1 MGKSYAGMLLTSR
14 VPRFIVGNT
23 NVVASPSVD
32 RPLAGQHVALLGRLS
47 VLSKRDARVLVERLG
62 GTFSSDLTPR
72 TTVVVS
78 AAMEKPVPSHVHR
91 VLSEDDLCREAGLPD
106 LETLRDQYYSARDL
120 RGMYPHLRDDHLR
133 YLEKWG
139 LVRPAAGRYSF
150 SDLHV
155 VRQAATAIRDGAPLH
170 AVLRGMVSERDG
182 QLAFDFQPSRTE
194 RAPARVVSLPSAPP
208 AEMTLF
214 AHERTQQ
221 IAAANHALAAKYFL
235 EGAALDDG
243 EERDLDA
250 AAASYR
256 RAALFDPQLVPAI
269 VNLANIHYGKDELAE
284 AQALYERAISL
295 DDSYFE
301 AHFNLGNI
309 HLDHGRYAEAE
320 ESYRNALALNH
331 NYADAHFYLAVT
343 LEKMGRSID
352 ARSHW
357 KAYERLAP
365 NGEWVE
371 LAREFSD

>member
-1 MGKSYAGMLLTSR
+1 MLLTSR

-78 AAMEKPVPSHVHR
+78 AAMEKPVPAHVHL
-91 VLSEDDLCREAGLPD
+91 VLSEGDLCREAGLPD

-120 RGMYPHLRDDHLR
+120 RGMYPQLRDDHLR

-182 QLAFDFQPSRTE
+182 QLAFDFQPSRAE

-269 VNLANIHYGKDELAE
+269 VNLANIHYERDELVEAE
-284 AQALYERAISL
+284 ALYEKAIRV
-295 DDSYFE
+295 DAECFE
-301 AHFNLGNI
+301 AYFNLGNI
-309 HLDHGRYAEAE
+309 HHDLARYLEAVAAYTE
-320 ESYRNALALNH
+320 ALAINPA
-331 NYADAHFYLAVT
+331 YPEAHFYLAVT
-343 LEKMGRSID
+343 LEKLGRSPE
-352 ARSHW
+352 AKPHW
-357 KAYERLAP
+357 RQYRELAP
-365 NGEWVE
+365 DGEFVE
-371 LAREFSD
+371 LAKEFSD